1 MRFELSTPDIN
12 RSRQGQTLGCNNTD
26 KLYVIAL
33 APEELARFDYL
44 LGLSCQAPLCQGNLV
59 ILKQVLVF

>member
-1 MRFELSTPDIN
+1 VRFELSTPDIN
-12 RSRQGQTLGCNNTD
+12 RSRQGLTLGFINTD

-33 APEELARFDYL
+33 APEELARFDSL
-44 LGLSCQAPLCQGNLV
+44 LSLSCEAPLCQGNLV